1 MQELF
6 QTFRVPT
13 AQGYRYEAENKGFP
27 GTALDEDD
35 GSEMKEKTHKGR
47 VKRRDFVRKGLRAV
61 LGLSI
66 GGLAGILF
74 KKVSAEEM
82 VWQLDPNICIQCEK
96 CAVNCVLPHSAVKCV
111 HSYSMCGYCDL
122 CSGYLQPGTKSR
134 DTGAES
140 QLCPSGAIKRTYI
153 EDPYFEYTIDE
164 ELCIGCGK
172 CVKGCNSFGNGS
184 LYLQVRHDRC
194 LNCNQCSIARRCP
207 SQAWRRVPA
216 SKPYI
221 LKVVKDSE

>member
-1 MQELF
+1 
-6 QTFRVPT
+6 
-13 AQGYRYEAENKGFP
+13 
-27 GTALDEDD
+27 
-35 GSEMKEKTHKGR
+35 MKERAAKNR
-47 VKRRDFVRKGLRAV
+47 IKRRDFFRKSFHTVVGLTV
-61 LGLSI
+61 

-74 KKVSAEEM
+74 SKSSSEEM
-82 VWQLDPNICIQCEK
+82 VWQTDPNICIQCEK

-122 CSGYLQPGTKSR
+122 CSGYLQPGAKSR

-140 QLCPSGAIKRTYI
+140 QLCPSGALKRTYI

-164 ELCIGCGK
+164 KLCIGCSK

-184 LYLQVRHDRC
+184 LYLQARHDRC

-207 SQAWRRVPA
+207 SQAWKRVPA
-216 SKPYI
+216 SQPYI
-221 LKVVKDSE
+221 LKGDESKKFQKG